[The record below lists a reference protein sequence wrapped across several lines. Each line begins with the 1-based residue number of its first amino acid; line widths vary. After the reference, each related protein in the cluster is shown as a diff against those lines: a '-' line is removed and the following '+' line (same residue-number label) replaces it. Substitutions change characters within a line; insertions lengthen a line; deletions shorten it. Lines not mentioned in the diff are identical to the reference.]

1 MIKAPWP
8 LRLLVWYYRRPL
20 VGYLFL
26 FLIATYA
33 GILSPTGEAAVFNTL
48 MLPWLI
54 VLLVLL
60 NLPFLGGL
68 ARRLL
73 LSEPEKRNHALEHGT
88 IHFLHARY
96 GTSTGIGGLALREGF
111 RVSGARNPEDIRR
124 AFHDLVSLPLEERSR
139 VVVAKEC
146 GSMIVIA
153 QGIGI
158 LSLLVVLAVFVL
170 RPPSTAT
177 LVTILAGQ
185 VLLFLALRRPLG
197 FLIQRRRLLS
207 LGFVEAKIRQIK
219 KVEAN
224 LFVER
229 PPVYLVETIVY

>member
-96 GTSTGIGGLALREGF
+96 GTSTGMAVSIFGRALRF
-111 RVSGARNPEDIRR
+111 
-124 AFHDLVSLPLEERSR
+124 
-139 VVVAKEC
+139 
-146 GSMIVIA
+146 
-153 QGIGI
+153 
-158 LSLLVVLAVFVL
+158 
-170 RPPSTAT
+170 
-177 LVTILAGQ
+177 
-185 VLLFLALRRPLG
+185 
-197 FLIQRRRLLS
+197 
-207 LGFVEAKIRQIK
+207 
-219 KVEAN
+219 
-224 LFVER
+224 
-229 PPVYLVETIVY
+229 